1 MSNTQATALAVAAQT
16 ATTGAAGTA
25 AAPPDHNA
33 PFVVIYGRSG
43 FGKTGDVGAAYPGG
57 LFIASAGAVSSINSW
72 YGVSVA
78 RTQVPTLMELNK
90 NFPAWI
96 KGGKY
101 TALVIDEFDFLA
113 EETMAALEKRVTGF
127 KLFGALR
134 NEVALTARI
143 ARDASLPVILT
154 SLEKPPKIKEDGT
167 KILGGPS
174 LTGDLPEKLP
184 GMADIVLR
192 AIKDPL
198 RKPWPVVYTPD
209 GGVDYVGKDRYS
221 IVPSPSPMNL
231 GEILRSRF
239 HVPRIH
245 PWQEERVV
253 ELHTALFQ
261 GDPKD
266 DAAVITA
273 YYSYLLGHGIP
284 VQAAR
289 WTVRD
294 GWDRTLLARARRAKE
309 ASYF

>member
-1 MSNTQATALAVAAQT
+1 MSNTTNA
-16 ATTGAAGTA
+16 GAAA
-25 AAPPDHNA
+25 AAAAAASPPADTHTA
-33 PFVVIYGRSG
+33 PFIVIYGKSG
-43 FGKTGDVGAAYPGG
+43 FGKTSDVGAAYPGG
-57 LFIASAGAVSSINSW
+57 LYIASEGAVSSIQSW
-72 YGVSVA
+72 FGVSVA

-90 NFPAWI
+90 NFPSWI

-101 TALVIDEFDFLA
+101 TALIIDEFDFLA

-143 ARDASLPVILT
+143 ARDASLPVIVT
-154 SLEKPPKIKEDGT
+154 SLEKPPKVREDGT

-192 AIKDPL
+192 ALKDPL

-209 GGVDYVGKDRYS
+209 GGLDYVGKDRYS
-221 IVPSPSPMNL
+221 IAPNPSPMNL
-231 GEILRSRF
+231 GEILRTRF
-239 HVPRIH
+239 NVPRIH
-245 PWQEERVV
+245 PWQEERVA
-253 ELHTALFQ
+253 ELHAGLIK
-261 GDPKD
+261 GEPKD
-266 DAAVITA
+266 DVAVITH
-273 YYSYLLGHGIP
+273 YYQYLLSAGVP
-284 VQAAR
+284 PQAAR

-294 GWDRTLLARARRAKE
+294 GWDRTLLARAKRAKE

>member
-1 MSNTQATALAVAAQT
+1 MSNTPANAQAAA
-16 ATTGAAGTA
+16 AGSPAAAAAGT
-25 AAPPDHNA
+25 PPANTHTA
-33 PFVVIYGRSG
+33 PFVVIYGKSG
-43 FGKTGDVGAAYPGG
+43 FGKTSDVGAAYPGA
-57 LFIASAGAVSSINSW
+57 LYIASEGAVSSIQSW

-90 NFPAWI
+90 NFPNWI
-96 KGGKY
+96 KTGKY

-167 KILGGPS
+167 KTLGGPS

-198 RKPWPVVYTPD
+198 RKPWPVIYTPD
-209 GGVDYVGKDRYS
+209 GGMDYVGKDRYS
-221 IVPSPSPMNL
+221 IVPTPSPMNL
-231 GEILRSRF
+231 GEILRLRF
-239 HVPRIH
+239 NVPRIH

-253 ELHTALFQ
+253 ELHTALIQ

-266 DAAVITA
+266 DVAVITA
-273 YYSYLLGHGIP
+273 YYPYLLSLGIP
-284 VQAAR
+284 AQAAR

-294 GWDRTLLARARRAKE
+294 GWDRTLLARAKRAKE